1 MPKLDHI
8 ADLER
13 RQKTLE
19 DEIANALLHCSTD
32 DLMFVDLKRRILNL
46 RDELKRLRH
55 QTVRERRLH

>member
-1 MPKLDHI
+1 VPKLDHI

-19 DEIANALLHCSTD
+19 DEIAEALVHCSTD
-32 DLMFVDLKRRILNL
+32 DLMFVDLKRHMLHL

-55 QTVRERRLH
+55 QAVRELRLH